1 MSQLIKDF
9 TLKQEIEENPK
20 TFAQKLSNLKILYRS
35 IESYWS
41 DVLGIEI

>member
-9 TLKQEIEENPK
+9 IMRQDVEENPK

-35 IESYWS
+35 I
-41 DVLGIEI
+41 